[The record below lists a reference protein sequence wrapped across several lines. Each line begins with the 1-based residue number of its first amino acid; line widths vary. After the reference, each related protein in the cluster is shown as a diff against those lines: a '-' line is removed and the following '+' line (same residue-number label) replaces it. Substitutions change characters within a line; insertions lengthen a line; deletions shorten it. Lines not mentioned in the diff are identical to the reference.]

1 VEYKYDGE
9 RAQIHLLPSGEVN
22 LLRSDLKAPSVSM
35 ERVKVFSRNSED
47 NTSKYP
53 DLVARL
59 SNAYNSDTKSFIID
73 CEVVA
78 YDPEEKKILPFQ
90 TLSTRKRKNE
100 ESNNVKVQ
108 VAIFAFDILYLNGQ
122 SLMNQDFQTRRK
134 MLHGTFHEVE
144 GEFFFAQY
152 SEVSSKEEVNAF
164 LQKAINDRCEGL
176 MVKPLIDDSFYV
188 PNKRNWLK
196 IKKDYLEGVT
206 DTLDLVPIGAYYGK
220 GKRVGVYGAYL
231 LACYDKS
238 SDTFQSITKIGT
250 GFSDEDLTTHFKSLS
265 PSVVKSIPD
274 NYKFASSLK
283 PDVVFSTSQVW
294 EVLAADLSLSPVHL
308 AAMGTVH
315 KTKGIALR
323 FPRFIRLRPDK
334 SPKDCT
340 DAEQVVQLFK
350 NQSVQ
355 Q

>member
-1 VEYKYDGE
+1 
-9 RAQIHLLPSGEVN
+9 
-22 LLRSDLKAPSVSM
+22 
-35 ERVKVFSRNSED
+35 
-47 NTSKYP
+47 
-53 DLVARL
+53 
-59 SNAYNSDTKSFIID
+59 
-73 CEVVA
+73 
-78 YDPEEKKILPFQ
+78 
-90 TLSTRKRKNE
+90 
-100 ESNNVKVQ
+100 
-108 VAIFAFDILYLNGQ
+108 
-122 SLMNQDFQTRRK
+122 

-152 SEVSSKEEVNAF
+152 SDVSSKEEVNAF

-176 MVKPLIDDSFYV
+176 MVKPLVDDSFYV

-250 GFSDEDLTTHFKSLS
+250 GFSDEDLSSHFKSLS
-265 PSVVKSIPD
+265 PSVVKSIPE

-283 PDVVFSTSQVW
+283 PDVLFSPSQVW